1 MTFGKYI
8 SRTSKNLRTSNAQLI
23 LEKNKS
29 SESGASDYVSS
40 EGENKF
46 AHIEKIEKVTDP
58 DDEDANIFSNFV
70 KVTCLDTDKSPS

>member
-8 SRTSKNLRTSNAQLI
+8 SKTSKNLKTFNAQLI

-46 AHIEKIEKVTDP
+46 AHIEKIEKDTDV
-58 DDEDANIFSNFV
+58 EDANIFSNFV
-70 KVTCLDTDKSPS
+70 KVSCIDTDKSPS

>member
-46 AHIEKIEKVTDP
+46 AHIEKIKKDTDV
-58 DDEDANIFSNFV
+58 EDANIFSNFV
-70 KVTCLDTDKSPS
+70 KVSCIDTDKSPS